1 MTEPLAV
8 ARSSTENTGDLGG
21 QARGLI
27 LAGFLAALAGMVD
40 AIGYLRLGHL
50 FVSFMSGNSTQLGV
64 AVGGGDLTE
73 AGVIA
78 ELIALF
84 VLGAAAGQVFT
95 GFAGKWHLTWALVAV
110 AVLLAFAAGLATSP
124 EPMVLA
130 MGALS
135 ASMQRAGKIDVSV
148 TYVTGTLVKLGQGL
162 GNFLTRRST
171 GWTWLVQAS
180 PWAGLIV
187 GATIGGAAYVR
198 IGGVVT
204 WVPVL
209 LACLLAVWSAIVTV
223 AD

>member
-1 MTEPLAV
+1 MTEQLEV
-8 ARSSTENTGDLGG
+8 ARGPTKSAGDLGG
-21 QARGLI
+21 QARGLM

-40 AIGYLRLGHL
+40 TIGYLRLGHL
-50 FVSFMSGNSTQLGV
+50 FVSFMSGNSTQLAI

-73 AGVIA
+73 AAVIA

-84 VLGAAAGQVFT
+84 VLGAAAGQVLT

-110 AVLLAFAAGLATSP
+110 AVLLAIAAGLATSP

-204 WVPVL
+204 WAPVL

>member
-1 MTEPLAV
+1 MTEQLEV
-8 ARSSTENTGDLGG
+8 ARGPTKSAGDLGG
-21 QARGLI
+21 QAHGLI
-27 LAGFLAALAGMVD
+27 LAGVLAALAGMVD

-50 FVSFMSGNSTQLGV
+50 FVSFMSGNSTQLAV
-64 AVGGGDLTE
+64 AVGGGHLTE

-84 VLGAAAGQVFT
+84 VLGAAAGQVLI

-110 AVLLAFAAGLATSP
+110 AVLLAIAAGLATSP

-204 WVPVL
+204 WAPVL

>member
-110 AVLLAFAAGLATSP
+110 LLAIAAGLATSP

-135 ASMQRAGKIDVSV
+135 ASMQRAGKIAVSV

-162 GNFLTRRST
+162 GDFLTRRST

-180 PWAGLIV
+180 PWAGLIA
-187 GATIGGAAYVR
+187 GATIGGAAYMR
-198 IGGVVT
+198 IGGMVT

-209 LACLLAVWSAIVTV
+209 LACLLAVWSAIVPPP
-223 AD
+223 D

>member
-1 MTEPLAV
+1 MAEPLAV
-8 ARSSTENTGDLGG
+8 ARSPTESAGDFGG

-64 AVGGGDLTE
+64 AVGGGHLTE

-84 VLGAAAGQVFT
+84 VLGAAAGQVLI

-110 AVLLAFAAGLATSP
+110 AVLLAIALATSP

-204 WVPVL
+204 WAPVL

>member
-1 MTEPLAV
+1 MAEPLSV
-8 ARSSTENTGDLGG
+8 ARSPTESAGDLGG

-50 FVSFMSGNSTQLGV
+50 FVSFMSGNSTQLAV

-73 AGVIA
+73 AAVIA

-84 VLGAAAGQVFT
+84 VLGAAAGQVLAGFT
-95 GFAGKWHLTWALVAV
+95 GGRHLTWVLVAV
-110 AVLLAFAAGLATSP
+110 AVLLAIAAVLGTSP

-130 MGALS
+130 MGALN
-135 ASMQRAGKIDVSV
+135 ASVQRVGKIAVSV

-162 GNFLTRRST
+162 GDFLTRRST

-204 WVPVL
+204 WAPVL